1 MHDGHID
8 LRSHMSRATHR
19 NSRLALLGVLASALV
34 LTGCTGRLAAYV
46 ETGFE
51 EPYVGTARFAHLAAP
66 QATTTEQVN
75 APLGREAADRI
86 AAELG
91 LDASRALTPQQYQL
105 FMSGGGVGGEAAPV
119 ALVKESAAILTN
131 SRSNPMRVDVDG
143 QQFDIVLGSY
153 GLYVD
158 PQGNLMSAANAD
170 SPTRQVNDVLK
181 PDGYLTTWCQAN
193 GLMSVL
199 EGLYASAFT
208 REAVYGVISQRE
220 AGTAQIVLHED
231 GWETSYVGIPMV
243 PAIWITNFALI
254 YMLSPDLAAQMPA
267 YWEPLPHA
275 LAQALR
281 SSPNG
286 QVPYSE
292 WRALLEG

>member
-1 MHDGHID
+1 
-8 LRSHMSRATHR
+8 MSRTR
-19 NSRLALLGVLASALV
+19 YRDIRLALICLVASALL
-34 LTGCTGRLAAYV
+34 LTGCTGRLAAYA

-75 APLGREAADRI
+75 APLGREEADRI

-91 LDASRALTPQQYQL
+91 LDASRALTQQQYQL
-105 FMSGGGVGGEAAPV
+105 FMSGGGVGGEAGPV

-131 SRSNPMRVDVDG
+131 SRVSPMQVTVYGESIDV
-143 QQFDIVLGSY
+143 VLGSY

-170 SPTRQVNDVLK
+170 APTRQVNDVLK
-181 PDGYLTTWCQAN
+181 PDGYLTKWCQAN
-193 GLMSVL
+193 GLMGVL

-208 REAVYGVISQRE
+208 REAIYGVLSQKE
-220 AGTAQIVLHED
+220 AGTAQIVLHHD

-243 PAIWITNFALI
+243 PSIWITNFALI

-267 YWEPLPHA
+267 YWQPLPDA

-292 WRALLEG
+292 WRAVLEG